1 MSSYATKLK
10 PCPDHVELSLYC
22 DDCQTDPAIIAHI
35 EECGKCLEIV
45 AQYREIGDVIAEGN
59 GDLPDMTII
68 NEHIRARIRVEKA
81 RAPRFNFLF
90 INNLT
95 KVAAILVVSVLTG
108 VAGITI
114 GRQIWTGENE
124 VLLPPQVITDNG
136 TEPATDPKLIDVPY
150 YSVDNFNLRHA
161 NSIPIQNMAAA
172 NYGDKAPVFSAVK
185 ELAQP
190 VIHAQIDTQV
200 HQIWNSAKGREF
212 VPALQ
217 NYLRRH
223 ADINARIGQSPRGT
237 TVFQAT
243 LTKMQLV
250 NLVRFLDSQK
260 LDLLSPASPQPEQN
274 YFLGSPD
281 EQVTYSAEFATN

>member
-10 PCPDHVELSLYC
+10 QCPDHVELSLYC

-35 EECGKCLEIV
+35 EECSKCLEVV
-45 AQYREIGDVIAEGN
+45 AQYREIGDAIAGSN
-59 GDLPDMTII
+59 DDLPDMAII

-95 KVAAILVVSVLTG
+95 KVAAILVVSVVTG

-114 GRQIWTGENE
+114 GRQIWTGEGE
-124 VLLPPQVITDNG
+124 VPTTGIVDN
-136 TEPATDPKLIDVPY
+136 DPVPEDSKIPDLPY
-150 YSVDNFNLRHA
+150 YTGFDFNLRHA

-185 ELAQP
+185 DLAQP

-200 HQIWNSAKGREF
+200 HQVWNSANGREF

-223 ADINARIGQSPRGT
+223 PDISARIGQSPRGT
-237 TVFQAT
+237 TVLQAT

-260 LDLLSPASPQPEQN
+260 LDLLSPMSPQPEQN

-281 EQVTYSAEFATN
+281 DQVTYSAEFATN